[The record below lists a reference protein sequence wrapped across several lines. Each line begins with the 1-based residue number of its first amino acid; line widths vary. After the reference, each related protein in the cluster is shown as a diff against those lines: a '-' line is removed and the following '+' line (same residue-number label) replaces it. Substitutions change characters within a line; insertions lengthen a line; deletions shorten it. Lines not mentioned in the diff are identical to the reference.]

1 MSRGTIDDFCTQV
14 CRCVRFW
21 PDHEAITAELTA
33 HLEDHAAALEA
44 RGLSPEEAA
53 AQAVT
58 AMGEP
63 EELGR
68 QLDRAHPPLLC
79 LSVAATNIILVF
91 LLVVC
96 ILALAIWSLDSAKTV
111 LARRAA
117 PEDTRAHYQ
126 ERYEY
131 PLAIDEWAEV
141 DGLRLHFHTIGVM
154 SSAGQPFAY
163 EIYLTCDPADGWL
176 PDNGSPRLEMHF
188 VENVPRNVF
197 YRFVADTG
205 WECISATSLHSGVN
219 RWIILPQL
227 PPEDAEHLWLEGNV
241 FGHTFRVEIPLLKE
255 GVQS

>member
-1 MSRGTIDDFCTQV
+1 MSTASAPG
-14 CRCVRFW
+14 CRAHVRFS
-21 PDHEAITAELTA
+21 PDHAAITAELTA

-96 ILALAIWSLDSAKTV
+96 ILALALWSLDSAKTV

-117 PEDTRAHYQ
+117 PEDTRRTTRAIRIPAGY
-126 ERYEY
+126 RRVGRGGRPAA
-131 PLAIDEWAEV
+131 PLPHHRCHEL
-141 DGLRLHFHTIGVM
+141 GPGNR
-154 SSAGQPFAY
+154 
-163 EIYLTCDPADGWL
+163 
-176 PDNGSPRLEMHF
+176 SPMRS
-188 VENVPRNVF
+188 
-197 YRFVADTG
+197 T
-205 WECISATSLHSGVN
+205 
-219 RWIILPQL
+219 
-227 PPEDAEHLWLEGNV
+227 
-241 FGHTFRVEIPLLKE
+241 
-255 GVQS
+255 

>member
-1 MSRGTIDDFCTQV
+1 MANLQFEDFCQKV
-14 CRCVRFW
+14 CQMLRWKAARGPVS
-21 PDHEAITAELTA
+21 AELTA

-96 ILALAIWSLDSAKTV
+96 ILALALWSLDSAKTV

-154 SSAGQPFAY
+154 SSAG
-163 EIYLTCDPADGWL
+163 
-176 PDNGSPRLEMHF
+176 
-188 VENVPRNVF
+188 
-197 YRFVADTG
+197 
-205 WECISATSLHSGVN
+205 
-219 RWIILPQL
+219 
-227 PPEDAEHLWLEGNV
+227 
-241 FGHTFRVEIPLLKE
+241 
-255 GVQS
+255 